1 MEKTKNKILLI
12 DDDERHLV
20 AAKELLEEERYEVI
34 THLGWFGSTNMVK
47 DIQPDLVL
55 LDVNMPGLSG
65 DRLSSLLLSNYHTK
79 NVPIVFYSSNDE
91 DSLRKTVAEHGVKG
105 YICKGDILEL
115 KRKVAY
121 YLNLSGKYDSDP
133 QKPDGLQGIH
143 KPHCSPLEGARLG

>member
-1 MEKTKNKILLI
+1 MEKAKNKILFI

-20 AAKELLEEERYEVI
+20 AAKELLEAEGYEVV

-65 DRLSSLLLSNYHTK
+65 DRLSSLLLSNYYTK

-105 YICKGDILEL
+105 YICKGDIREL
-115 KRKVAY
+115 KRKLAY
-121 YLNLSGKYDSDP
+121 YLDLSCKYDSDT
-133 QKPDGLQGIH
+133 QKPDGLQGMR
-143 KPHCSPLEGARLG
+143 KPHRSPLEGARLG